1 MSIYIDRKFLHLV
14 SPKLERF
21 AQKKPDLYNFRCPIC
36 GDSQKNKSKAR
47 GFVYK
52 KKNDYFFMC
61 HNCGAGHTFYN
72 FLKLVDPSL
81 LKEYAYERFT
91 NGETGNHNYPK
102 PSFENFKSQP
112 TFDEKKAQ
120 KKIELDTIESLPASH
135 YAKEYVKARKIPEK
149 YFNEL
154 YFAPCFKMLVE
165 SLGVEKQ
172 NLKEED
178 PRLIIPF
185 YNENNELIAIQGRA
199 LSESKIRYITISLVE
214 NESNEGHKLKF
225 YGLNRVDRNK
235 RVYVVEGPIDSMF
248 LPNAIATADSDLTR
262 AAKLEL
268 TDFVL
273 VYDNEP
279 RNKEIVKQIGKAIAS
294 GYNVTLLPENIKQK
308 DINDMILA
316 GISPGE
322 IVDLI
327 DKFTFSNLRANLEF
341 SSWKKV

>member
-1 MSIYIDRKFLHLV
+1 MSVYIDRKFLHLV

-52 KKNDYFFMC
+52 KSNDYFFMC
-61 HNCGAGHTFYN
+61 HNCGASHTFYN
-72 FLKLVDPSL
+72 FLKFVDPSL
-81 LKEYAYERFT
+81 LKEYTYERFT

-102 PSFENFKSQP
+102 PTFEEFKSQP
-112 TFDEKKAQ
+112 TFNEKNEKK
-120 KKIELDTIESLPASH
+120 KINVDTIESLPESH
-135 YAKEYVKARKIPEK
+135 YAKAYVKARKIPEK
-149 YFNEL
+149 YFSEL
-154 YFAPCFKMLVE
+154 YFAPDFKMLVE
-165 SLGVEKQ
+165 SLGAENE

-185 YNENNELIAIQGRA
+185 YDENNELFAIQGRA
-199 LSESKIRYITISLVE
+199 LSESKIRYITITLVE
-214 NESNEGHKLKF
+214 DERVQGRMKF
-225 YGLNRVDRNK
+225 YGLNKLDKNRK
-235 RVYVVEGPIDSMF
+235 VYVVEGPIDSMF

-273 VYDNEP
+273 VFDNEP
-279 RNKEIVKQIGKAIAS
+279 RNKDIVKQIGKAIAS

-308 DINDMILA
+308 DINDMILS

-341 SSWKKV
+341 SKWKKV

>member
-52 KKNDYFFMC
+52 KSNDYFFRC
-61 HNCGAGHTFYN
+61 HNCGASHTFYN
-72 FLKLVDPSL
+72 FLKFVDPSL
-81 LKEYAYERFT
+81 LKEYTYERFT

-102 PSFENFKSQP
+102 PTFEEFKSQP
-112 TFDEKKAQ
+112 AFNEKTTQ
-120 KKIELDTIESLPASH
+120 KKINLDTVESLPESH
-135 YAKEYVKARKIPEK
+135 YAKAYVKARKIPEK
-149 YFNEL
+149 YFSEL
-154 YFAPCFKMLVE
+154 YFAPDFKMLVQ
-165 SLGVEKQ
+165 SLGVENE

-185 YNENNELIAIQGRA
+185 YDENNELFAIQGRA
-199 LSESKIRYITISLVE
+199 LSESKIRYITITLVE
-214 NESNEGHKLKF
+214 DELFSGYMKF
-225 YGLNRVDRNK
+225 YGLNKLDRNK
-235 RVYVVEGPIDSMF
+235 KVYVVEGPIDSMF
-248 LPNAIATADSDLTR
+248 LPNAIATADADLTR

-279 RNKEIVKQIGKAIAS
+279 RNKDIVKQIGKAIAS

-322 IVDLI
+322 ILDLI

-341 SSWKKV
+341 SKWKKV